1 MNKTL
6 VAGPDHPGDFM
17 KRRQL
22 ITVAATLA
30 AITALPLRAQTLTP
44 ITFGY
49 TAVSDFG
56 SVFVAAEEG
65 FFKKRGLD
73 VTLKF
78 IPLSSAIPAAIQS
91 DSLQIGGP
99 TPTVFLQSVDGG
111 LDHVVLAGGGVLS
124 KTYTDVSVMARAGSN
139 LHAAKDFVGKKVG
152 VPGLGALLHV
162 TFRQWLKTNG
172 VDYRQVNFIE
182 APFPQHADL
191 IKGGSIDAV
200 VTAGPF
206 MARIL
211 DSGTGYVASYYTTFL
226 PEGLPTVVHVA
237 KRDWAKANPAAVK
250 GFVQAVQEG
259 AAFMLQAKNDDKVR
273 AALGKYLRL
282 PAPAVAKMQISPP
295 GPVVT
300 ERQMNA
306 WVQVMNAQEMLK
318 ASPAVAS
325 LLVK

>member
-1 MNKTL
+1 
-6 VAGPDHPGDFM
+6 M

-22 ITVAATLA
+22 LSTAAALA
-30 AITALPLRAQTLTP
+30 ASAALPLRAQSATK
-44 ITFGY
+44 INYGY
-49 TAVSDFG
+49 TAVSDFA

-65 FFKKRGLD
+65 YFKKHGLD
-73 VTLKF
+73 VELKF
-78 IPLSSAIPAAIQS
+78 IPLNSAIPAAVQS

-124 KTYTDVSVMARAGSN
+124 KTYTDLAAVARAGSSIRTPQ
-139 LHAAKDFVGKKVG
+139 DFVGKKVG

-162 TFRQWLKTNG
+162 TFRQWLKMNG
-172 VDYRQVNFIE
+172 VDYRQVSFIE

-191 IKGGSIDAV
+191 IRGGSIDAV
-200 VTAGPF
+200 ITAGPF

-226 PEGLPTVVHVA
+226 PEGLPTIVHVA
-237 KRDWAKANPAAVK
+237 RRDWVKANPAAVK

-259 AAFMLQAKNDDKVR
+259 AAFMLQPKNDARVR

-282 PAPAVAKMQISPP
+282 PHPAVAKMQISPP
-295 GPVVT
+295 GPVVG
-300 ERQMNA
+300 ERQLKGWIQM
-306 WVQVMNAQEMLK
+306 MNAQEMLK
-318 ASPAVAS
+318 TAPQTVQ
-325 LLVK
+325 LIVR

>member
-1 MNKTL
+1 MQ
-6 VAGPDHPGDFM
+6 
-17 KRRQL
+17 RRQL
-22 ITVAATLA
+22 ITAAAALA
-30 AITALPLRAQTLTP
+30 ACTALPLRAQTSSK

-49 TAVSDFG
+49 TAVSDFA

-65 FFKKRGLD
+65 LFKKHGLD
-73 VTLKF
+73 VELKF

-139 LHAAKDFVGKKVG
+139 IRNAQDFVGKKVG

-162 TFRQWLKTNG
+162 TFRQWLKNNG
-172 VDYRQVNFIE
+172 VDYRQVSFIE

-191 IKGGSIDAV
+191 IKGGAIDAV

-211 DSGTGYVASYYTTFL
+211 DSGTGYVASYYSTFL
-226 PEGLPTVVHVA
+226 PEGMPTVVHVA
-237 KRDWAKANPAAVK
+237 KRDWVKANPAAAK
-250 GFVQAVQEG
+250 AFVQAVQEG
-259 AAFMLQAKNDDKVR
+259 AAFMLQPKNDAKVR

-282 PAPAVAKMQISPP
+282 PPPVTAKMQISPT

-300 ERQMNA
+300 ERQMTG
-306 WVQVMNAQEMLK
+306 WIQMMNGQEMLK
-318 ASPAVAS
+318 TAPVAAS
-325 LLVK
+325 LIAK

>member
-1 MNKTL
+1 
-6 VAGPDHPGDFM
+6 M

-22 ITVAATLA
+22 LSTAAALA
-30 AITALPLRAQTLTP
+30 ASAALPLRAQSATK
-44 ITFGY
+44 INYGY
-49 TAVSDFG
+49 TAVSDFA

-65 FFKKRGLD
+65 YFKKHGLD
-73 VTLKF
+73 VELKF
-78 IPLSSAIPAAIQS
+78 IPLNSAIPAAVQS

-124 KTYTDVSVMARAGSN
+124 KTYTDLAAVARAGSSIRTPQ
-139 LHAAKDFVGKKVG
+139 DFVGKKVG

-162 TFRQWLKTNG
+162 TFRQWLKMNG
-172 VDYRQVNFIE
+172 VEYRQVSFIE

-191 IKGGSIDAV
+191 IRGGSIDAV
-200 VTAGPF
+200 ITAGPF

-226 PEGLPTVVHVA
+226 PEGLPTIVHVA
-237 KRDWAKANPAAVK
+237 RRDWVKANPAAVK

-259 AAFMLQAKNDDKVR
+259 AAFMLQPKNDARVR

-282 PAPAVAKMQISPP
+282 PPPAVAKMQISPP
-295 GPVVT
+295 GPVVG
-300 ERQMNA
+300 ERQLKGWIQM
-306 WVQVMNAQEMLK
+306 MNAQEMLK
-318 ASPAVAS
+318 TAPQTAQLIVR
-325 LLVK
+325 

>member
-1 MNKTL
+1 MQ
-6 VAGPDHPGDFM
+6 
-17 KRRQL
+17 RRQL
-22 ITVAATLA
+22 IT
-30 AITALPLRAQTLTP
+30 AITALAASTALPVRGQTSSK

-49 TAVSDFG
+49 TAVSDFA

-65 FFKKRGLD
+65 FFKSHGLE
-73 VTLKF
+73 VELKF
-78 IPLSSAIPAAIQS
+78 IPLSSALPAAIQS

-99 TPTVFLQSVDGG
+99 TPTVFLQSVEGG
-111 LDHVVLAGGGVLS
+111 LDQVVLAGGGVLS

-139 LHAAKDFVGKKVG
+139 IRNAQDFVGKKVG

-162 TFRQWLKTNG
+162 TFRQWLKNNG
-172 VDYRQVNFIE
+172 VDYRQVSFIE

-211 DSGTGYVASYYTTFL
+211 DSGTGYVASFYTTFL
-226 PEGLPTVVHVA
+226 PEGMPTVVHVA
-237 KRDWAKANPAAVK
+237 KRDWVKANPAAAK

-259 AAFMLQAKNDDKVR
+259 AAFMLQAKNDAKVR

-282 PAPAVAKMQISPP
+282 PPPVAARMQISPT

-300 ERQMNA
+300 DRQMA
-306 WVQVMNAQEMLK
+306 GWIQMMNGQEMLK
-318 ASPAVAS
+318 TAPSATS
-325 LLVK
+325 LIAKV

>member
-1 MNKTL
+1 
-6 VAGPDHPGDFM
+6 M

-22 ITVAATLA
+22 LSTAAALA
-30 AITALPLRAQTLTP
+30 ASAALPLRAQSATK
-44 ITFGY
+44 INYGY
-49 TAVSDFG
+49 TAVSDFA

-65 FFKKRGLD
+65 YFKKHGLD
-73 VTLKF
+73 VELKF
-78 IPLSSAIPAAIQS
+78 IPLNSAIPAAVQS

-124 KTYTDVSVMARAGSN
+124 KTYTDLAAVARAGSSIRTPQ
-139 LHAAKDFVGKKVG
+139 DFVGKKVG

-162 TFRQWLKTNG
+162 TFRQWLKMNG
-172 VDYRQVNFIE
+172 VDYRQVSFIE

-191 IKGGSIDAV
+191 IRGGSIDAV
-200 VTAGPF
+200 ITAGPF

-226 PEGLPTVVHVA
+226 PEGLPTIVHVA
-237 KRDWAKANPAAVK
+237 RRDWVKANPAAVK

-259 AAFMLQAKNDDKVR
+259 AAFMLQPKNDARVR

-282 PAPAVAKMQISPP
+282 PPPAVAKMQISPP
-295 GPVVT
+295 GPVVG
-300 ERQMNA
+300 ERQLKGWIQM
-306 WVQVMNAQEMLK
+306 MNAQEMLK
-318 ASPAVAS
+318 TAPQTVQ
-325 LLVK
+325 LIVR

>member
-1 MNKTL
+1 
-6 VAGPDHPGDFM
+6 M

-22 ITVAATLA
+22 ITTAAALA
-30 AITALPLRAQTLTP
+30 ISAALPARAQSSTK

-49 TAVSDFG
+49 TAVSDFA

-73 VTLKF
+73 VELKF

-124 KTYTDVSVMARAGSN
+124 KTYTDVAAVARAGSN
-139 LHAAKDFVGKKVG
+139 IRSAQDFIGKKVG

-172 VDYRQVNFIE
+172 VDSRQVSFIE

-191 IKGGSIDAV
+191 IRGGSIDAV

-211 DSGTGYVASYYTTFL
+211 DSGTGYVASFYTTFL
-226 PEGLPTVVHVA
+226 PEGMPTVVHVA
-237 KRDWAKANPAAVK
+237 RRDWAKANPAAVK
-250 GFVQAVQEG
+250 AFVQAVQEG
-259 AAFMLQAKNDDKVR
+259 AAFMLQPKNDAHLR
-273 AALGKYLRL
+273 AALAKYLRL
-282 PAPAVAKMQISPP
+282 PPPAVAKMQISPP

-300 ERQMNA
+300 DRQLSGWIQMMNG
-306 WVQVMNAQEMLK
+306 QEMLK
-318 ASPAVAS
+318 TAPLAAH
-325 LLVK
+325 LIVK

>member
-1 MNKTL
+1 MN
-6 VAGPDHPGDFM
+6 
-17 KRRQL
+17 RRQL
-22 ITVAATLA
+22 ITTVAALA
-30 AITALPLRAQTLTP
+30 ASITLPVRAQSNTK
-44 ITFGY
+44 ISFGY
-49 TAVSDFG
+49 TAVSDFA

-65 FFKKRGLD
+65 FFQKRGLE
-73 VTLKF
+73 VELKF

-111 LDHVVLAGGGVLS
+111 LDQVVLAGGGVLA

-139 LHAAKDFVGKKVG
+139 IRNAQDFVGKKVG

-162 TFRQWLKTNG
+162 SFRQWLKANR

-226 PEGLPTVVHVA
+226 PEGMPTVVHVA
-237 KRDWAKANPAAVK
+237 KRDWVKANPAAAK
-250 GFVQAVQEG
+250 AFAQAVQEG
-259 AAFMLQAKNDDKVR
+259 AAFMLQPKNDAKVR

-282 PAPAVAKMQISPP
+282 PPPVAAKMQISPP

-300 ERQMNA
+300 ERQLTGWIQIM
-306 WVQVMNAQEMLK
+306 QGQEMFKTVPTAAPLIAK
-318 ASPAVAS
+318 Q
-325 LLVK
+325 

>member
-1 MNKTL
+1 MQ
-6 VAGPDHPGDFM
+6 
-17 KRRQL
+17 RRQL
-22 ITVAATLA
+22 ITSAAALA
-30 AITALPLRAQTLTP
+30 ACATLPLRAQTSTK
-44 ITFGY
+44 ISFGY
-49 TAVSDFG
+49 TAVSDFA

-65 FFKKRGLD
+65 LFKKHGLE
-73 VTLKF
+73 VELKF

-139 LHAAKDFVGKKVG
+139 IRSAQDFVGKKVG

-162 TFRQWLKTNG
+162 TFRQWLKNNG
-172 VDYRQVNFIE
+172 VDYRQVSFIE

-211 DSGTGYVASYYTTFL
+211 DSGTGYVASYYSTFL

-237 KRDWAKANPAAVK
+237 RRDWAKANPAAVK

-259 AAFMLQAKNDDKVR
+259 AAFMLQPKNDAKVR

-282 PAPAVAKMQISPP
+282 PASVTAKMQISPT

-300 ERQMNA
+300 DRQMTG
-306 WVQVMNAQEMLK
+306 WIQMMNGQEMLK
-318 ASPAVAS
+318 TAPAAVS
-325 LLVK
+325 LIVK

>member
-1 MNKTL
+1 MQ
-6 VAGPDHPGDFM
+6 
-17 KRRQL
+17 RRQL
-22 ITVAATLA
+22 ITAAAALA
-30 AITALPLRAQTLTP
+30 ACTALPLRAQTSSR

-49 TAVSDFG
+49 TAVSDFA

-65 FFKKRGLD
+65 LFKKHGLD
-73 VTLKF
+73 VELKF

-139 LHAAKDFVGKKVG
+139 IRSAQDFVGKKVG

-172 VDYRQVNFIE
+172 VDYRQVSFIE

-191 IKGGSIDAV
+191 IKGGAIDAV

-211 DSGTGYVASYYTTFL
+211 DSGTGYVASFYSTFL
-226 PEGLPTVVHVA
+226 PEGMPTVVHVA
-237 KRDWAKANPAAVK
+237 KRDWVKANPAAGK
-250 GFVQAVQEG
+250 AFVLAVQEG
-259 AAFMLQAKNDDKVR
+259 AAFMLQPKNDAKVR

-282 PAPAVAKMQISPP
+282 PPPVTAKMQISPT

-300 ERQMNA
+300 ERQMTG
-306 WVQVMNAQEMLK
+306 WIQMMNSQEMLK
-318 ASPAVAS
+318 TAPVAAS
-325 LLVK
+325 LIAK

>member
-1 MNKTL
+1 
-6 VAGPDHPGDFM
+6 
-17 KRRQL
+17 
-22 ITVAATLA
+22 
-30 AITALPLRAQTLTP
+30 
-44 ITFGY
+44 
-49 TAVSDFG
+49 
-56 SVFVAAEEG
+56 VFVAAEEG
-65 FFKKRGLD
+65 FFKKHGLE
-73 VTLKF
+73 VELKF

-139 LHAAKDFVGKKVG
+139 IRSAQDFVGKKVG

-172 VDYRQVNFIE
+172 VDYRQVSFIE

-226 PEGLPTVVHVA
+226 PEGMPTVVHVA
-237 KRDWAKANPAAVK
+237 KRDWAKANPAAAK

-259 AAFMLQAKNDDKVR
+259 AAFLLQPKNDAKVR

-282 PAPAVAKMQISPP
+282 PPPAVAKMQISPP
-295 GPVVT
+295 GPVVND
-300 ERQMNA
+300 RQLNGWIQMMNG
-306 WVQVMNAQEMLK
+306 QDMLK
-318 ASPAVAS
+318 TTPTATS
-325 LLVK
+325 LIVK